1 VRDDDRAG
9 AAAHGDVPRV
19 GADASLADVARGIGE
34 WELAV
39 VVGDEDVVV
48 GVVRAEAA
56 SGPGGTQVAA
66 VMETAPSTVR
76 PSITKGELARNMDRD
91 SEPYVLVT
99 TLGGH
104 LIGFIRRDDLG
115 G

>member
-1 VRDDDRAG
+1 
-9 AAAHGDVPRV
+9 
-19 GADASLADVARGIGE
+19 
-34 WELAV
+34 
-39 VVGDEDVVV
+39 
-48 GVVRAEAA
+48 
-56 SGPGGTQVAA
+56 
-66 VMETAPSTVR
+66 
-76 PSITKGELARNMDRD
+76 MDRD